1 MIKIKI
7 CGLTS
12 KKDIEIVNA
21 LKPDYIGFVFAKT
34 SKRYITPE
42 RAKQLR
48 GYLDAGIQVVG
59 VFVNEPIEFV
69 LSLCQQGIIDMIQLH
84 GKEDDEYVKK
94 LRFNTTR
101 SIIQAYE
108 IRIPEDVNKANTGS
122 ADYVL
127 LDNGSGGTGESF
139 DWSLLEK
146 INRPFFLAG
155 GLQSDNVLI
164 AIEKA
169 ATTNYLYGVDTSSGV
184 ETNGFKDCNKIEEF
198 IKTVRER

>member
-12 KKDIEIVNA
+12 RKDIEIVNS
-21 LKPDYIGFVFAKT
+21 LKPDYIGFVFAKA

-42 RAKQLR
+42 RAKLLR
-48 GYLDAGIQVVG
+48 GYLDTGIQVVG
-59 VFVNEPIEFV
+59 VFVNEPVEFI
-69 LSLCQQGIIDMIQLH
+69 LTLCQQGIIDIIQLH
-84 GKEDDEYVKK
+84 GKEDDEYVKR

-101 SIIQAYE
+101 TIIQAYE
-108 IRIPEDVNKANTGS
+108 IRIPEDVNKANTAR

-127 LDNGSGGTGESF
+127 LDNGAGGTGESF
-139 DWSLLEK
+139 DWSLLGK
-146 INRPFFLAG
+146 MNRPFFLAG
-155 GLQSDNVLI
+155 GLQSENVLI